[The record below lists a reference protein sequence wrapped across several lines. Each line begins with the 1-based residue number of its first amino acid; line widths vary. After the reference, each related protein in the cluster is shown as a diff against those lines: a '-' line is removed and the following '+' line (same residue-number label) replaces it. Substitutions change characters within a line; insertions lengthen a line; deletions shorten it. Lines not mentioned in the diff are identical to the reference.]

1 MRNYPTNAEQEH
13 IPNVSFKRHSIC
25 QSYMRYGVNGDIQ
38 DYLMEQLEAN
48 PKLLAW
54 IFDDSSLIG
63 KSYLS
68 LNSDQL
74 DAFKDFYNSL
84 SIYED

>member
-1 MRNYPTNAEQEH
+1 
-13 IPNVSFKRHSIC
+13 
-25 QSYMRYGVNGDIQ
+25 MRYGVNGDIQ